1 MRTRWRCRPL
11 SVGAMVL
18 VGLLAGCAQRGPEH
32 TPKGPYLFFHKQ
44 LPAAESAVEAARA
57 AGKDR
62 ECPEE
67 FRAVEK
73 MKNDAYEIYWACRT
87 VEAIA
92 MANEA
97 ATRAAALC
105 PRRVE
110 APRAVPPP
118 RPPAPSV
125 NLSASPSAI
134 QQGEC
139 TTLTWSASN
148 TTAAS
153 IDQGIGSVAPSG
165 SQQVCPT
172 SSTSYLIT
180 ATGAGGSQTASTTVG
195 VTPPP
200 PAPAPPAE
208 RLTLRINFDSDKA
221 EIRPADYPELE
232 KAVEFVKRHPGRKI
246 SLEGHTDN
254 VGKAQYNQG
263 LSERRAA
270 AVKEYLLKGGLSG
283 GERITTV
290 GYGESRPVA
299 NNATASGR
307 FENRRVEV
315 IVLPE

>member
-1 MRTRWRCRPL
+1 MRTRWRCLPCL
-11 SVGAMVL
+11 VGTMVL
-18 VGLLAGCAQRGPEH
+18 AGILAGCAQRPAEH
-32 TPKGPYLFFHKQ
+32 APKGPYIFYHKQ
-44 LPAAESAVEAARA
+44 LPAAERAVEAARA

-67 FRAVEK
+67 FKAAEK
-73 MKNDAYEIYWACRT
+73 MMKDAYEIYWACRT
-87 VEAIA
+87 AEAIA
-92 MANEA
+92 TANQA
-97 ATRAAALC
+97 AARAAALC
-105 PRRVE
+105 PPRAE

-118 RPPAPSV
+118 RPPSPSV
-125 NLSASPSAI
+125 ILSASPSAI
-134 QQGEC
+134 QEGQC
-139 TTLTWSASN
+139 TTLTWSSTN

-165 SQQVCPT
+165 TQQVCPT

-200 PAPAPPAE
+200 PPPAPPVE
-208 RLTLRINFDSDKA
+208 RLTLRINFDTDKA
-221 EIRPADYPELE
+221 DIRPADYPELE

-246 SLEGHTDN
+246 AIEGHTDT
-254 VGKAQYNQG
+254 VGTPQYNQG

-270 AVKEYLLKGGLSG
+270 AVKEYLLKHGVSS

-299 NNATASGR
+299 DNATASGR

-315 IVLPE
+315 TVLPD